1 MTDMMEG
8 FIFKI
13 DGETFKVQDRWI
25 LSNIGE
31 FPGIK
36 TFITRKMDNDDCEE
50 FGFGYVYEIKFIES
64 GEVPANKSPDYIK
77 EFTNNL
83 PLYKAALDKYK
94 KLITFI

>member
-1 MTDMMEG
+1 MMED

-13 DGETFKVQDRWI
+13 DGETFKVQKRWA
-25 LSNIGE
+25 LSKLADFTGLQ
-31 FPGIK
+31 
-36 TFITRKMDNDDCEE
+36 TVITRKMDNFHSEE
-50 FGFGYVYEIKFIES
+50 MGFGYVYDIEFIEN
-64 GEVPANKSPDYIK
+64 GEVPADKSPDYIK